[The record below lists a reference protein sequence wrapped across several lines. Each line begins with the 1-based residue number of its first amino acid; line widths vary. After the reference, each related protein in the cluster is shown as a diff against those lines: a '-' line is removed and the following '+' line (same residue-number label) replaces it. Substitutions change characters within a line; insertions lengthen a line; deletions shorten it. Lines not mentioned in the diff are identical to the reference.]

1 MSWIDQHT
9 GIEQAL
15 RVECLLGG
23 AQRRGEQPRTLL
35 VIPWTMIAADRV
47 MMRDRA
53 AVCDHGIEGG
63 SLDGKPLRGELLWI
77 AERMEREIGRG
88 AVRIDMCEAAS
99 DLTLLAGRRKD
110 CVFGGGLD
118 VVV

>member
-23 AQRRGEQPRTLL
+23 AQRFGEKRRTLL
-35 VIPWTMIAADRV
+35 VIPWTMIAPDRV

-53 AVCDHGIEGG
+53 AVCDHGVERGT
-63 SLDGKPLRGELLWI
+63 LDGKPLRAKLFRI
-77 AERMEREIGRG
+77 AERMEREVGRG
-88 AVRIDMCEAAS
+88 AVRIDVRKTAG
-99 DLTLLAGRRKD
+99 DLTLAAGRLEYGRL
-110 CVFGGGLD
+110 GRRLD
-118 VVV
+118 V